1 MTISTPLKQVAHWV
15 WQVVLSM
22 KMVDF
27 VDRKLFLRLL
37 SIKKAVFMAG
47 KVFSRSA
54 SKISGVF
61 LAGKVA
67 DKKRHPRKDVSITI
81 W

>member
-1 MTISTPLKQVAHWV
+1 MTICTPPKQVAYWV

-37 SIKKAVFMAG
+37 SIKKAVFLAG

-67 DKKRHPRKDVSITI
+67 DKKRLHRKNVSVTV